1 MPNQI
6 DSTGIQTKSLNDII
20 EDLTT
25 AYTIIYGSDVN
36 LDQNSPDGQ
45 LLNNIALIA
54 RDLADFITQDYSSKD
69 PDQAVGVALDGISQL
84 CGLSRLGGT
93 YTLASITVT
102 TDRILNLNGSTAST
116 PFTISDT
123 IGTEFELID
132 DEALISGA
140 NTLSFRAV
148 EIGDVQISL
157 NTLTTIVTPVL
168 GVLSVNNPS
177 APSQQGSDQ
186 ETDAGFR
193 LRRQAA
199 VALPAQS
206 ALAGLV
212 GGLQTVDDLVQAVV
226 YENTTAAVVDG
237 IPAGG
242 IWVICD
248 GGLSADIGAMI
259 YLYRSQGTPMAGSE
273 TETITQVDATTIDM
287 KFDYVTEEALYVNL
301 NVSSKSSGSVDQ
313 TALKNAVAELTFS
326 IYETADISTIVNAI
340 YDYNTDIVVNSS
352 GVSLSAGSYTS
363 KITPSTKDNKFTIS
377 TANITVTVV

>member
-226 YENTTAAVVDG
+226 YENITAAVVDG

-259 YLYRSQGTPMAGSE
+259 YLYRSQGIPMAGSE